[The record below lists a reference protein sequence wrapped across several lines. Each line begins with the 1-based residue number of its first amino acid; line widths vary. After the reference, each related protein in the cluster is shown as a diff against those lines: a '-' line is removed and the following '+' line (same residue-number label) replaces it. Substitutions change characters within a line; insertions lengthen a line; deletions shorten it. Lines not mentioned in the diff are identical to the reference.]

1 MATWLCRQNKK
12 QHAFW
17 SDKRLRYLPAQGA
30 ITPHQPA
37 GASPRLES
45 YGRSFLPATG
55 RVKLRPALE
64 TGVYLFPP
72 LLLVALHHPS
82 CPIRPRPALVA
93 ALQLSQSV
101 LEQDVS
107 GFVLSLSVQLI
118 QPFLDEASARH
129 VLAKQQ
135 QQQQP
140 SEVAPVSTLPPVKN
154 PDLLRDADEV
164 DRACLD
170 NAKACG
176 DAQKKSV
183 LPEMLRLEGCL
194 EK

>member
-1 MATWLCRQNKK
+1 M
-12 QHAFW
+12 
-17 SDKRLRYLPAQGA
+17 
-30 ITPHQPA
+30 
-37 GASPRLES
+37 
-45 YGRSFLPATG
+45 
-55 RVKLRPALE
+55 
-64 TGVYLFPP
+64 
-72 LLLVALHHPS
+72 
-82 CPIRPRPALVA
+82 
-93 ALQLSQSV
+93 
-101 LEQDVS
+101 EQDVS

-135 QQQQP
+135 QQPP
-140 SEVAPVSTLPPVKN
+140 SEVAPVTTLPPAKN

-183 LPEMLRLEGCL
+183 LPEMLRLEGCI